1 MALRHIV
8 LAVAL
13 IGAANG
19 AAAQADPPTRALTV
33 CMAEDNAPLSYL
45 VRAGGQQQLRG
56 LDVRVAQAV
65 AAELG
70 RALALL
76 PFESEYEKESTL
88 AHEVNALLSAQ
99 VCDLVSGFP
108 LLAGDLGPPSRA
120 SSRTPDYP
128 GAKRKRDRPYV
139 TLTPLTASVPYQA
152 AALGVALRLGSAPVE
167 TLADLQSRRVG
178 AVAGT
183 IAGAVTLGY
192 RQGLLRPGVVS
203 LGQREDALGV
213 LASGRID
220 ALLLPLTQFDAWR
233 LGHPDSALTL
243 AAARRPLGVNLG
255 WVMRADDEA
264 LRAAVNRVIE
274 RSRNDGQLAR
284 WAAEEGATWQA
295 PREPAVSSG
304 MVFNDLLVD

>member
-19 AAAQADPPTRALTV
+19 AAAQAEPPTRALTV

-45 VRAGGQQQLRG
+45 VRASGQRQLRG

-128 GAKRKRDRPYV
+128 GARRKRDRPYV
-139 TLTPLTASVPYQA
+139 TLTPLAASVPYQA
-152 AALGVALRLGSAPVE
+152 AALGVALRPGSALVE
-167 TLADLQSRRVG
+167 TLADLQTRRVG

-183 IAGAVTLGY
+183 MAGAVTLGY
-192 RQGLLRPGVVS
+192 RQGLLRSGVVS
-203 LGQREDALGV
+203 LGQREDALGA
-213 LASGRID
+213 LATGRID

-233 LGHPDSALTL
+233 LSHPDTALTL
-243 AAARRPLGVNLG
+243 AAVRRPLGVNLG

-264 LRAAVNRVIE
+264 LRVTVNRVIE

-284 WAAEEGATWQA
+284 WATEEGVTWQV
-295 PREPAVSSG
+295 PREPAVSG
-304 MVFNDLLVD
+304 GLVFNDLLVD